1 MYVTTYFND
10 KVAHSKRALCRSAIL
25 WSMDSSDKDKCS
37 LTVLTDSSPTYRGG
51 TFFFVYT
58 VWKKA
63 HVGSCTL
70 KNIWILWNR
79 WYLYGF
85 RTIIPVHKPVGMEYR
100 TITSNVYTQIIIL
113 YTEFACVRHILSLS
127 SVISV
132 LTVVAL
138 VSGVA
143 RIISV
148 INLLWFPF
156 DPSANG

>member
-1 MYVTTYFND
+1 MYLYHWFSPHSMYVTTYFND

-85 RTIIPVHKPVGMEYR
+85 RTIIPVQARWNGIPNNNFEC
-100 TITSNVYTQIIIL
+100 IYTNNYFIHWIRL
-113 YTEFACVRHILSLS
+113 CAPHFEPEFCDLCLDCSCPRFWSC
-127 SVISV
+127 
-132 LTVVAL
+132 
-138 VSGVA
+138 
-143 RIISV
+143 
-148 INLLWFPF
+148 
-156 DPSANG
+156 